1 MAQNTVYQYGH
12 AGLVNA
18 MRSGDAAAMIDSTRS
33 LCMNIPM
40 LMLMMA
46 PEMILGM
53 NLREVSRALS
63 FCTSWKKRLQNH
75 SIPLRTAQESS
86 TVMQMDEKVGL
97 FHREFGISAGL
108 LFFSW
113 RPIQN
118 TNTGINAMDI
128 DRRVMVEASLMWERC
143 PVMVLVDAVSA
154 F

>member
-1 MAQNTVYQYGH
+1 MNT
-12 AGLVNA
+12 
-18 MRSGDAAAMIDSTRS
+18 
-33 LCMNIPM
+33 PM

-53 NLREVSRALS
+53 NLSEVSRALS

-75 SIPLRTAQESS
+75 SIPLKTAQESS

-97 FHREFGISAGL
+97 FHRELGISAGL

-118 TNTGINAMDI
+118 TKSGINAMDI
-128 DRRVMVEASLMWERC
+128 DKRAMVEASLMWDRC
-143 PVMVLVDAVSA
+143 PVIVLVDASQRLLVLRLNEA
-154 F
+154 YART